1 MEFARRL
8 CLPRTVLAE
17 ADGLDRA
24 LLHGRLPRPTSPS
37 DPVSAR
43 KGVVSSSI
51 FPALPSSCSPFRSA
65 SCISSVSYSLPVT
78 AGSGGRFCPSRFSAF
93 PLSPSPS
100 PHPASSPCCSTR
112 PYPLAIRREH
122 SGVSS
127 HCSLRFHCL
136 YQCISER
143 AVGTSHS
150 VSPAHLPQSRSRR
163 IPSSSVPA
171 ALAAATTAGVT
182 RLHPFLGVPG
192 CCFSSSYLPKASI
205 RRNRIPFQL
214 FATPRVSRL
223 SEVSKANREAAEAT
237 ALVSHMSSPF
247 TLQKQQRLLS
257 LLPTQPTNYAA
268 GSAPSRG
275 IPGVCGLAKFHPSS
289 PPDESRT
296 FRGRVLP
303 QLSTHRVQH
312 LGRNATGQITV
323 RYRGAGHFRRLRFV
337 DFKRGRKDIFA
348 TVLRLEYDPCRSAH
362 LALLQYDDGVLS
374 YILASEA
381 TRPGDRVVASE
392 HAAIA
397 PGNALPLKS
406 IPVST
411 IVYNVELR
419 PGAGGQMIRAAGCYA
434 TVIAKDAVCAT
445 LRLQSTEVRRVPLS
459 CWAVVGQVSNA
470 GQAGRIRGKAGVSYW
485 MGERPRTRGK
495 AMNAVDHPHG
505 GGTGKK
511 GLKRPPVTKWG
522 ILCRGYKTRSKK
534 KPLGMI
540 VRRKRPNKLIKKFGE
555 LGA

>member
-1 MEFARRL
+1 MELLAHLRMARSVLGEAHVCR
-8 CLPRTVLAE
+8 RTVYYGTCA
-17 ADGLDRA
+17 
-24 LLHGRLPRPTSPS
+24 PPPS
-37 DPVSAR
+37 FR
-43 KGVVSSSI
+43 NH
-51 FPALPSSCSPFRSA
+51 LPSSQEASSSSFCPVTPSSRSA
-65 SCISSVSYSLPVT
+65 FRANSC
-78 AGSGGRFCPSRFSAF
+78 
-93 PLSPSPS
+93 LS
-100 PHPASSPCCSTR
+100 PASSSPRLDAANNCRFCSSSLSAASLSLPPSCHPRSSSRRSTGGPRSLVVVGVRNGGTPYGPACLSVPCECVTK
-112 PYPLAIRREH
+112 H
-122 SGVSS
+122 
-127 HCSLRFHCL
+127 
-136 YQCISER
+136 
-143 AVGTSHS
+143 AVWPSPS
-150 VSPAHLPQSRSRR
+150 VSPARFPGPHLL
-163 IPSSSVPA
+163 PSLHSS
-171 ALAAATTAGVT
+171 TTAGVT
-182 RLHPFLGVPG
+182 ITRLRPALHAP
-192 CCFSSSYLPKASI
+192 CCYFSSSYLPKASI

-223 SEVSKANREAAEAT
+223 SEVSKFNREAAQAT
-237 ALVSHMSSPF
+237 ARISHMSSPF

-257 LLPTQPTNYAA
+257 LLSTQPINFTP
-268 GSAPSRG
+268 GSASTRSG

-289 PPDESRT
+289 PPDKSST

-323 RYRGAGHFRRLRFV
+323 RYRGAGHFRRIRFV

-397 PGNALPLKS
+397 PGNALPLRS

-434 TVIAKDAVCAT
+434 TVIAKDSACAT

-459 CWAVVGQVSNA
+459 CWAVIGQVSNA

-534 KPLGMI
+534 KPLGLI

>member
-1 MEFARRL
+1 MARS
-8 CLPRTVLAE
+8 VLREARACRRRMYYGSCAPPPSFRNHVSPSQGASSSSFCPVPASSRSAFRSNSCFSPASFSPPPAA
-17 ADGLDRA
+17 ADG
-24 LLHGRLPRPTSPS
+24 
-37 DPVSAR
+37 
-43 KGVVSSSI
+43 
-51 FPALPSSCSPFRSA
+51 C
-65 SCISSVSYSLPVT
+65 
-78 AGSGGRFCPSRFSAF
+78 RFCPSCLSAPCLSLSSSCHPGSSSRWSAGGPRCLVLVGF
-93 PLSPSPS
+93 RDSGTLYAPTGLSVPCECVTKHADGASPSLSPARLPEPDLWRSL
-100 PHPASSPCCSTR
+100 HSS
-112 PYPLAIRREH
+112 
-122 SGVSS
+122 
-127 HCSLRFHCL
+127 
-136 YQCISER
+136 
-143 AVGTSHS
+143 
-150 VSPAHLPQSRSRR
+150 
-163 IPSSSVPA
+163 
-171 ALAAATTAGVT
+171 TTAGVT
-182 RLHPFLGVPG
+182 ITRLPPALRVP
-192 CCFSSSYLPKASI
+192 CCYFSSSYLPKASI

-223 SEVSKANREAAEAT
+223 SEVSKADREAAQAT
-237 ALVSHMSSPF
+237 ARISHMSSPF

-257 LLPTQPTNYAA
+257 LLSTQPMNFTP
-268 GSAPSRG
+268 GSASTRSG

-289 PPDESRT
+289 PPDKSGT

-303 QLSTHRVQH
+303 QLSAHRVQH

-323 RYRGAGHFRRLRFV
+323 RYRGAGHFRRIRFV
-337 DFKRGRKDIFA
+337 DFKRGRKDVFA

-434 TVIAKDAVCAT
+434 TVIAKDSACAT

-459 CWAVVGQVSNA
+459 CWAVIGQVSNA

-534 KPLGMI
+534 KPLGLI